1 MSKKKIVR
9 EPKPEKKRLITA
21 KRAVIVLLIAACVTT
36 LSFVSIKF
44 IIPKAKQALGI
55 EPETNYTYVKYGKG
69 KLPSELA
76 DMLNAAGNAEKSACD
91 KYGTALT
98 IGSRPISYPTMV
110 MAYIDAYNRE
120 LLPAYEDY
128 SNYGYFPDNFPIQ
141 MYPEYVDYS
150 DDTTWS
156 EYLINEASNYL
167 AQHFYLFDKALE
179 EGYMADDSIIEN
191 IINQYESLNDY
202 AASYDNGVQ
211 GLLETNYAEGVT
223 YESYAGYLIMQ
234 LFAESYS
241 QSIKDD
247 LSQKVT
253 KVEIENHIEGNEIN
267 YQVFCGYIYP
277 ITGGSKNYDSVTTKD
292 EFFSFVKKDQGDE
305 DYDAESGTLA
315 YYTSYETLSKAYGDI
330 VANYVFSADRKA
342 GEISYVDNGKYVF
355 LICLDEP
362 AHFETSVSCVF
373 YYQFYSSTD
382 EDNIATE
389 KEKYTKTYDNWVAS
403 GATKEGLVSICDLN
417 TTVYDSFPYGETNMR
432 VNSFHVDIDKWLR
445 DPSRKEG
452 DYKIFYLENNV
463 AIAYFEKNNHDD
475 YDYFETGKEEIAEE
489 KFDKDYSCE
498 GNELYTTALN
508 EDMLFDIYSDAHD
521 PINNLVGVVLGTTTT
536 SSSTTTAGT
545 TDK

>member
-1 MSKKKIVR
+1 MSKEKKVR
-9 EPKPEKKRLITA
+9 EPKSERKRIITF
-21 KRAVIVLLIAACVTT
+21 KRVVIVLLIAACVAA

-44 IIPKAKQALGI
+44 IIPKAKQTLGI
-55 EPETNYTYVKYGKG
+55 EPETSYTYVKYGKG

-76 DMLNAAGNAEKSACD
+76 DMLKAAGTAEKSACD
-91 KYGTALT
+91 EYGTALT
-98 IGSRPISYPTMV
+98 IGNRSISYPTMV

-120 LLPAYEDY
+120 LLPAYENY

-179 EGYMADDSIIEN
+179 EGYMADDSTIEN

-202 AASYDNGVQ
+202 ASGYDNGVQ
-211 GLLETNYAEGVT
+211 GLLEANYAEGVT

-241 QSIKDD
+241 ESVKDD
-247 LSQKVT
+247 LSEEIT
-253 KVEIENHIEGNEIN
+253 ESEIEDHIEGNEIN

-277 ITGGSKNYDSVTTKD
+277 ITGGSEGYDKVTTKD
-292 EFFSFVKKDQGDE
+292 EFFSFAIKDQGDE
-305 DYDAESGTLA
+305 DYDAENGTLA
-315 YYTSYETLSKAYGDI
+315 YYTSYETVSKAYGDI
-330 VANYVFSADRKA
+330 VADYVFSADRKA
-342 GEISYVDNGKYVF
+342 GEIGYVDNGKYVF
-355 LICLDEP
+355 LVCVDEP
-362 AHFETSVSCVF
+362 THFETSVSCVF

-382 EDNIATE
+382 EDTMATE
-389 KEKYTKTYDNWVAS
+389 KEEYTKTYDEWVAA
-403 GATKEGLVSICDLN
+403 GATKDGLISICDSN
-417 TTVYDSFPYGETNMR
+417 PTTYDSFPYGETNMR
-432 VNSFHVDIDKWLR
+432 VNTFHVDVDKWLR

-463 AIAYFEKNNHDD
+463 AIAYFEKSNPDD

-489 KFDKDYSCE
+489 KFDEEYSCE
-498 GNELYTTALN
+498 GKELYTTTLT
-508 EDMLFDIYSDAHD
+508 EDMLSDIYSDAHD
-521 PINNLVGVVLGTTTT
+521 PINNLVGVVLGINT
-536 SSSTTTAGT
+536 SSTVTAETTAE
-545 TDK
+545 

>member
-1 MSKKKIVR
+1 MSKEKKVR
-9 EPKPEKKRLITA
+9 EPKSEKKRIITF
-21 KRAVIVLLIAACVTT
+21 KRVIIVLLIAACVAA
-36 LSFVSIKF
+36 LSFISIKF
-44 IIPKAKQALGI
+44 IIPKAKQALDI

-76 DMLNAAGNAEKSACD
+76 DMLKAAGTAEKSACD

-98 IGSRPISYPTMV
+98 IGNRSISYPTMV

-120 LLPAYEDY
+120 FLPAYENY

-179 EGYMADDSIIEN
+179 EGYMADDSTIEN

-202 AASYDNGVQ
+202 ASGYDNGVQ
-211 GLLETNYAEGVT
+211 GLLEANYAEGVT

-241 QSIKDD
+241 ESVKDD
-247 LSQKVT
+247 LSEEIT
-253 KVEIENHIEGNEIN
+253 ESEIEDHIEGNEIN

-277 ITGGSKNYDSVTTKD
+277 ITGGSEGYDKVTTKD
-292 EFFSFVKKDQGDE
+292 EFFSFAIKDQGDE
-305 DYDAESGTLA
+305 DYDAENGTLA
-315 YYTSYETLSKAYGDI
+315 YYTSYETVSKAYGDI
-330 VANYVFSADRKA
+330 VADYVFSADRKA
-342 GEISYVDNGKYVF
+342 GEIGYVDNGKYVF
-355 LICLDEP
+355 LVCVDEP
-362 AHFETSVSCVF
+362 THFETSVSCVF

-382 EDNIATE
+382 EDTMATE
-389 KEKYTKTYDNWVAS
+389 KEEYTKTYDEWVAA
-403 GATKEGLVSICDLN
+403 GATKDGLISICDSN
-417 TTVYDSFPYGETNMR
+417 PTTYDSFPYGETNMR
-432 VNSFHVDIDKWLR
+432 VNTFHVDVDKWLR

-463 AIAYFEKNNHDD
+463 AIAYFEKSNPDD

-489 KFDKDYSCE
+489 KFDEEYSCE
-498 GNELYTTALN
+498 GNELYTTTLN
-508 EDMLFDIYSDAHD
+508 EDMLSDIYSDAHD
-521 PINNLVGVVLGTTTT
+521 PINNLVGVVLGTNT
-536 SSSTTTAGT
+536 SSTAT
-545 TDK
+545 AEATAE

>member
-1 MSKKKIVR
+1 MSKEKKVR
-9 EPKPEKKRLITA
+9 EPKSEKKRIITF
-21 KRAVIVLLIAACVTT
+21 KRVIIVLLIAACVAA
-36 LSFVSIKF
+36 LSFISIKF
-44 IIPKAKQALGI
+44 IIPKAKQALDI

-76 DMLNAAGNAEKSACD
+76 DMLKAAGTAEKSACD

-98 IGSRPISYPTMV
+98 IGNRSISYPTMV

-120 LLPAYEDY
+120 FLPAYENY

-179 EGYMADDSIIEN
+179 EGYMADDSTIEN

-202 AASYDNGVQ
+202 ASSYDNGVQ
-211 GLLETNYAEGVT
+211 GLLEANYAEGVT

-241 QSIKDD
+241 ESVKDD
-247 LSQKVT
+247 LSEEIT
-253 KVEIENHIEGNEIN
+253 ESEIEDHIEGNEIN

-277 ITGGSKNYDSVTTKD
+277 ITGGSEGYDKVTTKD
-292 EFFSFVKKDQGDE
+292 EFFSFAIKDQGDE
-305 DYDAESGTLA
+305 DYDAENGTLA
-315 YYTSYETLSKAYGDI
+315 YYTSYETVSKAYGDI
-330 VANYVFSADRKA
+330 VADYVFSADRKA
-342 GEISYVDNGKYVF
+342 GEIGYVDNGKYVF
-355 LICLDEP
+355 LVCVDEP
-362 AHFETSVSCVF
+362 THFETSVSCVF

-382 EDNIATE
+382 EDTMATE
-389 KEKYTKTYDNWVAS
+389 KEEYTKTYDEWVAA
-403 GATKEGLVSICDLN
+403 GATKDGLISICDSN
-417 TTVYDSFPYGETNMR
+417 PTTYDSFPYGETNMR
-432 VNSFHVDIDKWLR
+432 VNTFHVDVDKWLR

-463 AIAYFEKNNHDD
+463 AIAYFEKSNPDD

-489 KFDKDYSCE
+489 KFDEEYSCE
-498 GNELYTTALN
+498 GNELYTTTLN
-508 EDMLFDIYSDAHD
+508 EDMLSDIYSDAHD
-521 PINNLVGVVLGTTTT
+521 PINNLVGVVLGTNT
-536 SSSTTTAGT
+536 SSTAT
-545 TDK
+545 AEATAE